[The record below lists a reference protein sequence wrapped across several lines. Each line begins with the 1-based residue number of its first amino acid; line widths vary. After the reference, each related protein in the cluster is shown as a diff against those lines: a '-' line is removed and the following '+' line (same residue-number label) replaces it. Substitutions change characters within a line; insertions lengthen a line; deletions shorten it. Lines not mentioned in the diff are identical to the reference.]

1 MSAPRYRSVAFIH
14 PDFDASAGLP
24 GLRLT
29 PAGRLAVVTDAAS
42 VRQALLLLLST
53 RPGERVNRPTYGC
66 HLFRLAFAPADDTTA
81 GLAIHY
87 VARAVEQWEPRI
99 NVLSLDASRPVQTP
113 ELLEVR
119 LRYRVR
125 TTEREDEIA
134 VAVPVASGGAP

>member
-1 MSAPRYRSVAFIH
+1 MSAPRYRSIAFIH
-14 PDFDASAGLP
+14 PDFDAGAGVP

-29 PAGRLAVVTDAAS
+29 PAGRLGVVTDAAS

-53 RPGERVNRPTYGC
+53 RPGERINRPTYGC
-66 HLFRLAFAPADDTTA
+66 HLFRLVFAPADDTTA

-99 NVLSLDASRPVQTP
+99 NVLSLDAGRSPETP

-125 TTEREDEIA
+125 TTQLEDEIA
-134 VAVPVASGGAP
+134 IAVPVASGGAP